1 MGITCG
7 VIIHRTGKYL
17 EVQWVGS
24 ALLTLGFGML
34 INLNATSPL
43 SQIVGFQILAGLGS
57 GLLFEPPL
65 IALQAHVSQDDTA
78 TATATLS
85 FIRNLGMSM
94 SIVIGGVIFQNG
106 MHIQSKNILSAGVP
120 VDVANHFSNGD
131 AAANVD
137 KISTI
142 ADFAQ
147 KIAVKEAYAWSLR
160 NLWILYTCISFVGL
174 VATAFVAKRKLSKEH
189 VETRTGLQKEET

>member
-7 VIIHRTGKYL
+7 IIIHRTGKYL
-17 EVQWVGS
+17 EVQWIGS

-34 INLNATSPL
+34 IHLNATSPL
-43 SQIVGFQILAGLGS
+43 SEIVSFQIVAGLGS

-106 MHIQSKNILSAGVP
+106 MHLRTKNMISAGVP
-120 VDVANHFSNGD
+120 ADVASEFSAGD
-131 AAANVD
+131 AAANVE

-142 ADFAQ
+142 VDLAQ
-147 KIAVKEAYAWSLR
+147 KLAIKEAYAWSLR

-189 VETRTGLQKEET
+189 VETRTGLHDKET